1 MRHIWIDTDF
11 RLHIVL
17 LAGHLEEQG
26 SDDYMPKDSSGKAVF
41 VFVWFCFHSV
51 GKKLESIATWKRT

>member
-1 MRHIWIDTDF
+1 MRHIWIDTDY

-26 SDDYMPKDSSGKAVF
+26 SDGYMPKDSSGKAVF
-41 VFVWFCFHSV
+41 VFVF
-51 GKKLESIATWKRT
+51 IQ